1 MLRGERYFEWR
12 GGEVSRIETLS
23 DAVFAFAL
31 TLLVVSLE
39 VPGTFDELLIA
50 VQGFPAFAACFAL
63 LIWIWYHHFL
73 FHRRY
78 GLETPGIV
86 WVNAALLFTVLFYV
100 YPLKFMAGLL
110 QGSFFGDATTARA
123 ALEPEQAPALML
135 FYAGGFTAIFVMLAV
150 LNVIA
155 YRRRDLLGLNP
166 TECLVARQEVRMHLI
181 SAGVGIFALVL
192 TALGPRAVPWA
203 GLSFFLLG
211 PLHGIHGAITGREI
225 ERSAAARVRP
235 DTAQRPS

>member
-1 MLRGERYFEWR
+1 
-12 GGEVSRIETLS
+12 
-23 DAVFAFAL
+23 VFAFAL

-39 VPGTFDELLIA
+39 VPGTYDELLVA
-50 VQGFPAFAACFAL
+50 VKGFPAFAACFAL

-86 WVNAALLFTVLFYV
+86 WVDAALLFTVLFYV
-100 YPLKFMAGLL
+100 YPLKFMARLL
-110 QGSFFGDATTARA
+110 SSSFFGGAARA
-123 ALEPEQAPALML
+123 ELRPDQAPALMV

-155 YRRRDLLGLNP
+155 YRRRDLLGLDR

-181 SAGVGIFALVL
+181 SAGIGIFALLL

-211 PLHGIHGAITGREI
+211 PVHGMHGAITGRAI
-225 ERSAAARVRP
+225 ERSALARVRS
-235 DTAQRPS
+235 DTAPRPS